1 MAGGCNLAG
10 YSGGPG
16 QAGATKEGN
25 CLGRVAV
32 VTGGASGIGLAIV
45 RRLAAGGASVA
56 LLDLDE
62 AAADQAAAELRGEG
76 LRVAGFAADVSDRI
90 AVDKALEATRGEFGP
105 VEIMV
110 TSAGLSLNAPF
121 LDITVEDWER
131 VLAVNLTGTFHCL
144 QLAVPD
150 MIAGGWGRI
159 VTISSSSAQSGSR
172 TQAHYSASK
181 GGVVVLTKTLAL
193 ELGQYGITVNTIPPR
208 AVITPMFMAAP
219 FAQGPGGAE
228 MIKQMAARSP
238 VRRLG
243 VPDDIAAATAFLCSD
258 DAGYITGQVIG
269 VNGGNYT

>member
-1 MAGGCNLAG
+1 M
-10 YSGGPG
+10 
-16 QAGATKEGN
+16 
-25 CLGRVAV
+25 GRVAV

-45 RRLAAGGASVA
+45 RRLAADGASVA
-56 LLDLDE
+56 LLDLE
-62 AAADQAAAELRGEG
+62 AGAAEEAAAELRGKG
-76 LRVAGFAADVSDRI
+76 LRVIGLAADVSDRA
-90 AVDKALEATRGEFGP
+90 AVEKALEAARGELGP

-121 LDITVEDWER
+121 VDITVEDWER

-208 AVITPMFMAAP
+208 AVITPMFLAAP
-219 FAQGPGGAE
+219 FAQGPEGEERVRQLAE
-228 MIKQMAARSP
+228 RSP

-243 VPDDIAAATAFLCSD
+243 VPEDIAATAAFLCSD

>member
-1 MAGGCNLAG
+1 M
-10 YSGGPG
+10 
-16 QAGATKEGN
+16 
-25 CLGRVAV
+25 GRVAV

-56 LLDLDE
+56 LLDLD
-62 AAADQAAAELRGEG
+62 AGAADRAAAELRGEG
-76 LRVAGFAADVSDRI
+76 MRVIGLGADVSDRA
-90 AVDKALEATRGEFGP
+90 AVEKALEAARGEFGP
-105 VEIMV
+105 IEIMV

-121 LDITVEDWER
+121 LEITVEDWDR

-208 AVITPMFMAAP
+208 AVVTPMFMAAP
-219 FAQGPGGAE
+219 VRAGTRRRGAHQAAGRAEPGPSAGR
-228 MIKQMAARSP
+228 ARGHRRRHRLP
-238 VRRLG
+238 LLRRRRLHHRPG
-243 VPDDIAAATAFLCSD
+243 HRRERRQLHLSRRTFR
-258 DAGYITGQVIG
+258 
-269 VNGGNYT
+269 